1 MTNILHTA
9 YTYIYMQT
17 QRSRAIK
24 FLITKLRSLFLNEFY
39 NIPELP
45 GCQGTGKESGS
56 L

>member
-9 YTYIYMQT
+9 YTYIYIQT

-24 FLITKLRSLFLNEFY
+24 FLITKLRSLFLNELY